1 MSAGTPLMADES
13 GAKNRDTGSLAAPR
27 ISLRRKE
34 GVLDGHGHRK
44 GTGNC
49 HLQAQIPK
57 FKTQGLQGDAD
68 DPMTPEPV

>member
-1 MSAGTPLMADES
+1 MQGPLSQLMSLIPRTKDM
-13 GAKNRDTGSLAAPR
+13 GSLAAPW

-49 HLQAQIPK
+49 HPQAPIPK
-57 FKTQGLQGDAD
+57 LKTQGLQGDAD
-68 DPMTPEPV
+68 DRMGPEPM